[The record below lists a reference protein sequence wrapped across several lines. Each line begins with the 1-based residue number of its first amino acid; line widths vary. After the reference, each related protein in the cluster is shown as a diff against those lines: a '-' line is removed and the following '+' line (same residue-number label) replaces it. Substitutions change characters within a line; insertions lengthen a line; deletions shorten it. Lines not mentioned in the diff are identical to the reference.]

1 MAKRVI
7 ADPGDTEQRAL
18 ISAATSDWN
27 ASHARDGSS
36 GITLGDPDT
45 GNRHTQARKSGS
57 NYVISRGVLAYDFRT
72 AGLPRHIRIVRAH
85 LHIGGTTVSAA
96 DTNGDKLR
104 VGVITNPT
112 NAGEVTI
119 AATDYDLARYDSN
132 SYTSAQAVA
141 TGQTVRGPVV
151 QLDNPNLLKHLTSAI
166 NDRGVLYLGLRNELD
181 FLDDASDVTGINRVW
196 FTPPGPQDGA
206 FMLSTAAQ
214 ARLNIFYRVISNL
227 KNTGGRDAG
236 GVASAGFCT
245 GNTFG
250 GTNAGFGS

>member
-1 MAKRVI
+1 MPVRVI
-7 ADPGDTEQRAL
+7 AAPGDTEQRAVV
-18 ISAATSDWN
+18 SAATSDWDET
-27 ASHARDGSS
+27 HARNGSGQVS
-36 GITLGDPDT
+36 VGALNT

-57 NYVISRGVLAYDFRT
+57 NYVISRGVLAYDLRT
-72 AGLPRHIRIVRAH
+72 AGLPGHIRIVSAH
-85 LHIGGTTVSAA
+85 LHIGGTTASAG

-119 AATDYDLARYDSN
+119 ATTDYDLARYDSS

-141 TGQTVRGPVV
+141 TGVGARGAIV
-151 QLDNPNLLKHLTSAI
+151 QLDNLSLLNHLASAI

-181 FLDDASDVTGINRVW
+181 FLDDASGVTGTNRVW
-196 FTPPGPQDGA
+196 FTPPGAQGGG
-206 FMLSTAAQ
+206 FLVEGQQ

-250 GTNAGFGS
+250 GTNSGFGS

>member
-36 GITLGDPDT
+36 GISVGALNTA
-45 GNRHTQARKSGS
+45 NRHTQTRKSGS
-57 NYVISRGVLAYDFRT
+57 NYTIARGVLAYDFRT
-72 AGLPRHIRIVRAH
+72 AGLPRHIRIVSAH
-85 LHIGGTTVSAA
+85 LHIGNITASAA
-96 DTNGDKLR
+96 DTNGNKLR
-104 VGVITNPT
+104 IAAITDPTNP
-112 NAGEVTI
+112 GEVTI
-119 AATDYDLARYDSN
+119 EKADYDLARYDSS
-132 SYTSAQAVA
+132 SYTSAQAFTTA
-141 TGQTVRGPVV
+141 SGARSAIV
-151 QLDNPNLLKHLTSAI
+151 QLDNPNLLKHLTDAI
-166 NDRGVLYLGLRNELD
+166 NDRGVLHLGLRNELD

-196 FTPPGPQDGA
+196 FDPPGSQGGA
-206 FMLSTAAQ
+206 FLLPTTQ